1 MKAKLLATIVM
12 LFSLLGTAQET
23 DSTWAAAVNRVFS
36 GLDKTKVPYGLLKDY
51 AMEFIDIEAYNGE
64 LMETNFLHRGHF
76 VSIYNTLLMARTQ
89 TEVSGLVAPEIFEE
103 R

>member
-36 GLDKTKVPYGLLKDY
+36 GLDKSKVPHHLLKDY
-51 AMEFIDIEAYNGE
+51 AMEFIDIESYNGE
-64 LMETNFLHRGHF
+64 LTENNFLHRGHF
-76 VSIYNTLLMARTQ
+76 TSIYNTLLMARTQ
-89 TEVSGLVAPEIFEE
+89 TEVPGMVALDNF
-103 R
+103 